1 MQHYPDKDPCLIS
14 MMLYI
19 CTTYSRTPHPTPHHA
34 DMTVRQSRLN
44 RLCFCFFFFLN
55 LELLDSCILSQSMVC
70 VHFSSPSCR
79 LGSRSPPN
87 ASQPP
92 AFFSKLTENTSAIV
106 KSKKQE
112 MIKKMTVV
120 GNEGDFSKSDL
131 SIFMVKHCFCGKKEK
146 NHNERCDRE
155 QTTKRNFCFHFRCRS
170 ARNRNLQYAR
180 IYNCRYADHQLWDW
194 FKVRGHTFCLSEQ
207 MFQ

>member
-1 MQHYPDKDPCLIS
+1 MQHYPKKDPCLIS

-19 CTTYSRTPHPTPHHA
+19 CTTYRHDST
-34 DMTVRQSRLN
+34 TVPLEQAM
-44 RLCFCFFFFLN
+44 FFFFLN
-55 LELLDSCILSQSMVC
+55 LELLDSCILSRSMVC

-79 LGSRSPPN
+79 VGSRSPPN

-131 SIFMVKHCFCGKKEK
+131 STDMVKHGFK
-146 NHNERCDRE
+146 NHNERFDKE
-155 QTTKRNFCFHFRCRS
+155 NGLLKETCFHFRCRS
-170 ARNRNLQYAR
+170 ARNGDLQYAR
-180 IYNCRYADHQLWDW
+180 IYNCRYADHQL
-194 FKVRGHTFCLSEQ
+194 
-207 MFQ
+207 